1 MRLFKEVVC
10 CEKKGEGECATH
22 VRAWLA
28 YMYSYMPL
36 FVKLCIRKPSEAPI
50 KVKESS

>member
-1 MRLFKEVVC
+1 MFAAR
-10 CEKKGEGECATH
+10 KKGEGEGATH

-28 YMYSYMPL
+28 YSYMPL